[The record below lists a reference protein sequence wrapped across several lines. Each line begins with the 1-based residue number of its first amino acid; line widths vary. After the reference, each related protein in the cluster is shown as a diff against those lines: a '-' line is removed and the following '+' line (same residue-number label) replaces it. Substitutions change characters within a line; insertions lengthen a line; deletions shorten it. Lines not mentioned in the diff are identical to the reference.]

1 MHRAQSGHLA
11 RTCLP
16 HWCCRTVLPDGVIL
30 HHFLQKCF
38 TKWCNFTCLCAEKFR
53 AMPSKHWCNF
63 KRFNTILNT
72 VVKFCWIL
80 YAKWNIWKISFKCV
94 FVFALATLNISSMV
108 QCPPPNWKV
117 GCSIDGHW
125 VNRPQHFLVIT
136 VTAPTKSLY
145 SGFSLPPIDVE

>member
-1 MHRAQSGHLA
+1 MK
-11 RTCLP
+11 
-16 HWCCRTVLPDGVIL
+16 TVGYFTLKNVETYFIHFEKTMFKYYTIFYKNVLQNGVIL
-30 HHFLQKCF
+30 HACVQK
-38 TKWCNFTCLCAEKFR
+38 KFR
-53 AMPSKHWCNF
+53 AIPSKHWCNF

-80 YAKWNIWKISFKCV
+80 YAKWNIWQISFNCV

-108 QCPPPNWKV
+108 QCPPNWKV

-136 VTAPTKSLY
+136 VTAPTKSHY